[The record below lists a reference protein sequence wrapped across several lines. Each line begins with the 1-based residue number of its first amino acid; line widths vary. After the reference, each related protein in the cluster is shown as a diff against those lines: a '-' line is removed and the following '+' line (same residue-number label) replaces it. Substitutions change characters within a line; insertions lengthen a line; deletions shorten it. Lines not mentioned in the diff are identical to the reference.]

1 MIAAARQED
10 TLRLLVEARRHI
22 IHAMAKSYKATF
34 LKRDRWWV
42 AWSEDVPGALTQGR
56 TLAEAKANLRDAIR
70 LMLEPIDLDQ
80 IPKVRVVQD
89 RVRV

>member
-1 MIAAARQED
+1 MPKTYE
-10 TLRLLVEARRHI
+10 
-22 IHAMAKSYKATF
+22 ATF

-42 AWSEDVPGALTQGR
+42 AWSEDVPGVLTQGK

-70 LMLEPIDLDQ
+70 LMLRPIDTKKL
-80 IPKVRVVQD
+80 PKVRVIRD

>member
-1 MIAAARQED
+1 MPLAVRGC
-10 TLRLLVEARRHI
+10 T
-22 IHAMAKSYKATF
+22 IHEMAKIYKATF
-34 LKRDRWWV
+34 LKRERWWV

-70 LMLEPIDLDQ
+70 LMLKPVDLDKM
-80 IPKVRVVQD
+80 PKVRVIQD

>member
-1 MIAAARQED
+1 MPKTYE
-10 TLRLLVEARRHI
+10 
-22 IHAMAKSYKATF
+22 ATF

-42 AWSEDVPGALTQGR
+42 AWSEDVPGALTQGK

-70 LMLEPIDLDQ
+70 LMLRPIDTKKL
-80 IPKVRVVQD
+80 PKVRVIRD

>member
-1 MIAAARQED
+1 
-10 TLRLLVEARRHI
+10 
-22 IHAMAKSYKATF
+22 MAKSYKATF
-34 LKRDRWWV
+34 LKRERWWV

-70 LMLEPIDLDQ
+70 LMLEPADLDK
-80 IPKVRVVQD
+80 IPKVRVIQD

>member
-1 MIAAARQED
+1 MALVIRAAR
-10 TLRLLVEARRHI
+10 TYNGLVMGKTYR
-22 IHAMAKSYKATF
+22 ATF
-34 LKRDRWWV
+34 LKRERWWV

-70 LMLEPIDLDQ
+70 LMLQPADLRKL
-80 IPKVRVVQD
+80 PKVRVVQD

>member
-1 MIAAARQED
+1 MPVA
-10 TLRLLVEARRHI
+10 VRRCI
-22 IHAMAKSYKATF
+22 IHEMAKSYKATF
-34 LKRDRWWV
+34 LKRERWWV

-70 LMLEPIDLDQ
+70 LMLEPVALDKM
-80 IPKVRVVQD
+80 PKVRVIQD

>member
-1 MIAAARQED
+1 
-10 TLRLLVEARRHI
+10 
-22 IHAMAKSYKATF
+22 MAKSYKATF

-42 AWSEDVPGALTQGR
+42 AWSEDVPGALTQGK

-70 LMLEPIDLDQ
+70 LMLEPADLDQ

>member
-1 MIAAARQED
+1 
-10 TLRLLVEARRHI
+10 
-22 IHAMAKSYKATF
+22 MAKTYTATF

-42 AWSEDVPGALTQGR
+42 AWSDDVPGALTQGK

-70 LMLEPIDLDQ
+70 LMLQPVSLDKL
-80 IPKVRVVQD
+80 PKVRVIQD